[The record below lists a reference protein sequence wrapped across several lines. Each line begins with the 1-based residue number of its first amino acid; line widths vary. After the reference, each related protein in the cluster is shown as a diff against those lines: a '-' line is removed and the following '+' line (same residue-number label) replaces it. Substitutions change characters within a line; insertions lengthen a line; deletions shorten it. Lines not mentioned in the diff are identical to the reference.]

1 MKLMLGK
8 SSRLLQRVAF
18 PALIGIGDFDELSI
32 FLITLPVIIITLRYH
47 QVGYRLVLIEEIS
60 IL

>member
-8 SSRLLQRVAF
+8 SSRLLQRVSF
-18 PALIGIGDFDELSI
+18 PALIGVGDFDELSM
-32 FLITLPVIIITLRYH
+32 FLITLPVIIITWRYH
-47 QVGYRLVLIEEIS
+47 QVGYRVVHIEEIS